1 MRRFAPV
8 SPDSFPQRLSDY
20 LIRRHPGEHPLR
32 VAFDAPDC
40 CDVQPLVAIVGTSLT
55 TLGHATAVVAADS
68 FYRDASLRYEY
79 GKQDVES
86 YYSGWLD
93 VAALQ
98 REVLQPLGPHGDRR
112 YLPSLRDP
120 ATNRSTR
127 EQPGELPPSGVLV
140 LHGSLLLGLGLELDV
155 AVHFNVSRQARRRL
169 TAPDRAWTLPAY
181 DRYDIDVDP
190 SAVADLVV
198 RYDDPRHPAVHG
210 PDW

>member
-1 MRRFAPV
+1 MRRFAPI
-8 SPDSFPQRLSDY
+8 SPDSLPERLSDY
-20 LIRRHPGEHPLR
+20 LLARHPGDHPLR
-32 VAFDAPDC
+32 VGFDAPGC
-40 CDVQPLVAIVGTSLT
+40 CKTDALASAVGSSLT
-55 TLGHATAVVAADS
+55 TLGHTTAVVAASS

-93 VAALQ
+93 VATLQ
-98 REVLQPLGPHGDRR
+98 REVLRPLGPDGDRR

-127 EQPGELPPSGVLV
+127 EPPRELPPNGVLI
-140 LHGSLLLGLGLELDV
+140 LHGSLLLGIGLELDV

-169 TAPDRAWTLPAY
+169 TAADQAWTLPAY

-190 SAVADLVV
+190 SGVADLVV
-198 RYDDPRHPAVHG
+198 RYDDPRHPAVAG
-210 PDW
+210 PGW